1 MPLFGGH
8 NAIKRNHQILH
19 LGRIKLMTMAGAFK
33 QAKQKKEK
41 SGKKLT
47 IEIPEFEMSSDSIE
61 ADPQQVPMMYR
72 AQIKGR
78 CNLQFAGNNQDLDN
92 WLREW
97 ISQTSNNEPATYQH
111 WLPEEGFN
119 GEVYR
124 LILTFPFRV
133 ISNCGQDSFSR
144 PVIGKYGIPF
154 IPGSGVKGL
163 FERLSR
169 NKTLSRESQQK
180 VRDFC
185 GTKDEPG
192 ILRFHGAYPVGDWS
206 SSHEVTYRKRG
217 EEITET
223 RYRISDVV
231 HPQENKQLKGIFKT
245 TAIAQI
251 SLYQPTLV
259 FELSSRQKF
268 SDPEWKQIGG
278 LLKSALRAGIGGKTS
293 TGYGL
298 IFIPQNTYPLW
309 INLVGIGVSPTL
321 RNDEPEFRPNLFK
334 ATLRGHMTR
343 LLGGVC
349 SDDRI
354 TKNKINQ
361 WFGYTGDPAIAKIY
375 WEQGKNF
382 PEPAT
387 QGTENTPIFKTKG
400 KLYLD
405 IPNNDLL
412 LFQQLL
418 NFSYIMAGW
427 GKGWR
432 RAWHEGPSQW
442 HSGFYPC
449 YAKRAIGCHWE
460 SDYAS
465 FEMTDIKSSEAL
477 KIFLDNLQDYLK
489 KYLKQGNISSQNFK
503 EAWHS
508 NNLTVFSKVVSQ
520 SQAIELFHDDNFK
533 TTPAIG
539 GREPED
545 DRPTAVSC
553 VWHRMLPISDDQY
566 LEIVTVFHG
575 DHGKEKD
582 PWQREGI
589 DQLKPFV
596 KKIKGKGLIFTWGT
610 DPYP

>member
-1 MPLFGGH
+1 
-8 NAIKRNHQILH
+8 
-19 LGRIKLMTMAGAFK
+19 MTMAGAFK

-72 AQIKGR
+72 AQTKGR
-78 CNLQFAGNNQDLDN
+78 CSLQFAGNNQDLDN

-97 ISQTSNNEPATYQH
+97 IYPQESNEQPTYQH
-111 WLPEEGFN
+111 SLPDEGFN

-192 ILRFHGAYPVGDWS
+192 TLRFHGAYPVGDWS
-206 SSHEVTYRKRG
+206 SSHKVKFRRRG
-217 EEITET
+217 EDIIET

-251 SLYQPTLV
+251 SFYQPKLV

-268 SDPEWKQIGG
+268 SDEEWKLIGG

-293 TGYGL
+293 TSYGL

-309 INLVGIGVSPTL
+309 IDLVGIGVSPTL

-343 LLGGVC
+343 LLGGVY
-349 SDDRI
+349 SDDKI

-361 WFGYTGDPAIAKIY
+361 WFGYTSDPGTTQIY
-375 WEQGKNF
+375 WDQKQE
-382 PEPAT
+382 PETAT
-387 QGTENTPIFKTKG
+387 QGTEKTPIFKTKG

-405 IPNNDLL
+405 IPNSDLA

-418 NFSYIMAGW
+418 TFSYVMAGW

-442 HSGFYPC
+442 HSGFYPG
-449 YAKRAIGCHWE
+449 YAKRAIGCHWVY
-460 SDYAS
+460 DDAS
-465 FEMTDIKSSEAL
+465 FEMPDIKSSDDLKQFLNNLQSYL
-477 KIFLDNLQDYLK
+477 KIYLK
-489 KYLKQGNISSQNFK
+489 RDKISSQNFK
-503 EAWHS
+503 EAWHP

-520 SQAIELFHDDNFK
+520 SQAIGLFHDDNFK

-539 GREPED
+539 GRKPGD
-545 DRPTAVSC
+545 DHPTAVSC
-553 VWHRMLPISDDQY
+553 VWHRMLPIGNNEY

-575 DHGKEKD
+575 DRHLWK
-582 PWQREGI
+582 RNRI
-589 DQLKPFV
+589 DQLKPFAEE
-596 KKIKGKGLIFTWGT
+596 IKGKGLIFTWGT

>member
-1 MPLFGGH
+1 
-8 NAIKRNHQILH
+8 
-19 LGRIKLMTMAGAFK
+19 MTMAGAFK

-41 SGKKLT
+41 SGQKLT
-47 IEIPEFEMSSDSIE
+47 MEIPELQVSSDSIE
-61 ADPQQVPMMYR
+61 ADPLQVPMMYR
-72 AQIKGR
+72 AQVKGR
-78 CNLQFAGNNQDLDN
+78 CSLQFAGNNQDLDN

-97 ISQTSNNEPATYQH
+97 IYPQKSNEQATYQH
-111 WLPEEGFN
+111 SLPDEGFN
-119 GEVYR
+119 GKVYR

-169 NKTLSRESQQK
+169 NQILSQESQEK
-180 VRDFC
+180 VKGFC

-192 ILRFHGAYPVGDWS
+192 TLRFHGAYPVGDWS
-206 SSHEVTYRKRG
+206 SSHKVKFRRRG
-217 EEITET
+217 EDIIET

-251 SLYQPTLV
+251 SFYQPTLV
-259 FELSSRQKF
+259 FELSSRQQF
-268 SDPEWKQIGG
+268 SDEEWKQIGG

-293 TGYGL
+293 TNYGL

-309 INLVGIGVSPTL
+309 IDLVGIGVSPTL

-349 SDDRI
+349 SDDKIIR
-354 TKNKINQ
+354 NKINQ
-361 WFGYTGDPAIAKIY
+361 WFGYTGDPGIVQIY
-375 WEQGKNF
+375 WDQKQE
-382 PEPAT
+382 PETAT
-387 QGTENTPIFKTKG
+387 QGTEKTPIFKTKG

-405 IPNNDLL
+405 ILNSDLA

-418 NFSYIMAGW
+418 TFSYVMSGW

-442 HSGFYPC
+442 HSGFYPG
-449 YAKRAIGCHWE
+449 YAKRAIGCHWVYE
-460 SDYAS
+460 NAS
-465 FEMTDIKSSEAL
+465 FEMSDIKSSDDLKKFLNNLQNYL
-477 KIFLDNLQDYLK
+477 KI
-489 KYLKQGNISSQNFK
+489 YLKQDKIFSQNFK
-503 EAWHS
+503 EAWHP

-520 SQAIELFHDDNFK
+520 SQAIDLFHNDTFK
-533 TTPAIG
+533 TTLAIG
-539 GREPED
+539 GRVPHKNHPKEVNP
-545 DRPTAVSC
+545 PQAVSC
-553 VWHRMLPISDDQY
+553 VWHRMLPIGNNQY

-575 DHGKEKD
+575 DRR
-582 PWQREGI
+582 PWQ

-596 KKIKGKGLIFTWGT
+596 KEIKGKGLILTWGT

>member
-1 MPLFGGH
+1 
-8 NAIKRNHQILH
+8 
-19 LGRIKLMTMAGAFK
+19 MTMAGAFK

-41 SGKKLT
+41 SGEKLT
-47 IEIPEFEMSSDSIE
+47 MEVPEVKTSSENIE
-61 ADPQQVPMMYR
+61 ADHQQVPMMYR
-72 AQIKGR
+72 AQIKDR
-78 CNLQFAGNNQDLDN
+78 CSLQFAANNQHLDS

-97 ISQTSNNEPATYQH
+97 IYPQESNEQPTYQH
-111 WLPEEGFN
+111 SLPEEGFN
-119 GEVYR
+119 RKVYR

-133 ISNCGQDSFSR
+133 ITNCGQDSFSR

-169 NKTLSRESQQK
+169 NKTLSRELQQK

-231 HPQENKQLKGIFKT
+231 HLQENKQLKGIFKT

-309 INLVGIGVSPTL
+309 IDLVGIGVSPTL

-361 WFGYTGDPAIAKIY
+361 WFGYTGDPGIAQIY
-375 WEQGKNF
+375 WEQGENF
-382 PEPAT
+382 PESAT
-387 QGTENTPIFKTKG
+387 QGTEKTPIFKTKG

-405 IPNNDLL
+405 IPNSDLD

-442 HSGFYPC
+442 HSGFYPG

-489 KYLKQGNISSQNFK
+489 KYLKQDKISSQNFK

-520 SQAIELFHDDNFK
+520 SKAIELFHDDNFK

-539 GREPED
+539 GREPGD
-545 DRPTAVSC
+545 DHPTAVSC
-553 VWHRMLPISDDQY
+553 VWHRMLPIGKDQY

-575 DHGKEKD
+575 DRR
-582 PWQREGI
+582 PWQREGV
-589 DQLKPFV
+589 DQLEPFVKEIKKPFV
-596 KKIKGKGLIFTWGT
+596 EETKGKGLIFTWGT

>member
-1 MPLFGGH
+1 M
-8 NAIKRNHQILH
+8 
-19 LGRIKLMTMAGAFK
+19 
-33 QAKQKKEK
+33 
-41 SGKKLT
+41 
-47 IEIPEFEMSSDSIE
+47 
-61 ADPQQVPMMYR
+61 
-72 AQIKGR
+72 
-78 CNLQFAGNNQDLDN
+78 
-92 WLREW
+92 
-97 ISQTSNNEPATYQH
+97 
-111 WLPEEGFN
+111 
-119 GEVYR
+119 
-124 LILTFPFRV
+124 

-169 NKTLSRESQQK
+169 NKTLSPESQKK
-180 VRDFC
+180 VKDFC

-231 HPQENKQLKGIFKT
+231 HHQENKQLKGIFKT

-251 SLYQPTLV
+251 SFYQPTLV

-268 SDPEWKQIGG
+268 SDEEWKQIGG
-278 LLKSALRAGIGGKTS
+278 LLKRALRAGIGGKTS

-298 IFIPQNTYPLW
+298 KFIPQDTYPLW
-309 INLVGIGVSPTL
+309 IDLVGIGVLSTL

-334 ATLRGHMTR
+334 ATLRGHMMR

-361 WFGYTGDPAIAKIY
+361 WFGYTGDPGIAQIY

-382 PEPAT
+382 PEPVT
-387 QGTENTPIFKTKG
+387 QGTEKIPTQGIEKTPIFKTKG

-405 IPNNDLL
+405 IPNSDLA

-418 NFSYIMAGW
+418 TFSYVMAGW

-442 HSGFYPC
+442 HSGFYPG
-449 YAKRAIGCHWE
+449 YAKRAIGCHWVY
-460 SDYAS
+460 DDAS
-465 FEMTDIKSSEAL
+465 FEMPDIKSSDDLKQFLNNLQNYL
-477 KIFLDNLQDYLK
+477 KI
-489 KYLKQGNISSQNFK
+489 YLKQDKISSQNFK
-503 EAWHS
+503 EAWHP

-520 SQAIELFHDDNFK
+520 SQAIGLFHDDNFK

-539 GREPED
+539 GRKPGD
-545 DRPTAVSC
+545 QRPTAVSC
-553 VWHRMLPISDDQY
+553 VWHRMLPIGNNQY
-566 LEIVTVFHG
+566 LEIVTIFHG
-575 DHGKEKD
+575 DRSLWK
-582 PWQREGI
+582 REGV
-589 DQLKPFV
+589 DQLKPFIDAL
-596 KKIKGKGLIFTWGT
+596 KKQGLEYTWGKEN
-610 DPYP
+610 PYL